1 MPVKLKNKTLG
12 AKLGDV
18 RAKALVIVLAYAIAQ
33 DGNEKF
39 GNTIGNVQE
48 EAMFYTLA
56 RTK

>member
-1 MPVKLKNKTLG
+1 MPAKLKNKTLG

-18 RAKALVIVLAYAIAQ
+18 RAKALVIVPAYAIAHV
-33 DGNEKF
+33 GNEKF